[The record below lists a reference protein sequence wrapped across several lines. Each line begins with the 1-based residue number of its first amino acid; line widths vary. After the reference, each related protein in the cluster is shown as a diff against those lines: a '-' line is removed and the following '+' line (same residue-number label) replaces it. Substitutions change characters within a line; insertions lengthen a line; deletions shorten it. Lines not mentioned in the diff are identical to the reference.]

1 MFIKLLQYLCRLS
14 SGLRRADTTARL
26 RAEDAGATPEAAA
39 QINSDDGLDGSPAN
53 IERENDGK
61 NGIRRKYLRP
71 GEDGGGANPCI

>member
-1 MFIKLLQYLCRLS
+1 MPEKDFIIASISVRALLTTSRSQCLCRLS

-53 IERENDGK
+53 
-61 NGIRRKYLRP
+61 
-71 GEDGGGANPCI
+71 